1 MLGQEKR
8 YLNVDENYEEKQYL
22 NIDEN
27 YYHIKS
33 MFP

>member
-27 YYHIKS
+27 YYHIKF
-33 MFP
+33 MLP